1 MFQNSFGFAT
11 FCLCCF
17 FSHYAVKLININYDF
32 FFIPYTRVYTNSFGS
47 LYSKRKHFMEKN
59 AHWIFEKKKK
69 KRTLSSLWHARRHQ
83 KKKPHHITYA
93 LCTFEP
99 CTLNIYK
106 LSWNPTPKL
115 MRTPIPIILRIMA
128 DIKRTGQRIS
138 LPRQIRSRLDS
149 IVRSQHK
156 FIR

>member
-1 MFQNSFGFAT
+1 MIFFLYLIHVCTQIPSDHCIQN
-11 FCLCCF
+11 
-17 FSHYAVKLININYDF
+17 VNILWKKMRIGY
-32 FFIPYTRVYTNSFGS
+32 
-47 LYSKRKHFMEKN
+47 LK
-59 AHWIFEKKKK
+59 KKKK

-83 KKKPHHITYA
+83 KKKPHHITHA

-149 IVRSQHK
+149 IVCSQHK